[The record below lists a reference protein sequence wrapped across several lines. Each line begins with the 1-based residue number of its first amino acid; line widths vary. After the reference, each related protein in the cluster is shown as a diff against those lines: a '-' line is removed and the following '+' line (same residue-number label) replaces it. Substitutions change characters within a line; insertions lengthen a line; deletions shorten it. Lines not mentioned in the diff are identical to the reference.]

1 VLLAVAFDI
10 HGFAFSQNKGNCR
23 MIRRTKGSAW
33 RVLMA
38 AAAVIGL
45 TQTVSAQGK
54 NDLERMTST
63 KVVRVGAI
71 EAFPYYRKD
80 LASGEWEG
88 IIPDL
93 TRLMFGSIGVKVEFV
108 PTEWGTAAAGLQSD
122 KFDLVGGFNATPQR
136 ALAVG
141 FSGIVAE
148 SKISIVGL
156 TDKVKSLTTWDAV
169 NTPSV
174 KIAAVDGAST
184 TRAAQ
189 AFLPKAT
196 WTLVKSTDA
205 MILEMESGRADV
217 ILSNEPTLVLFLK
230 AKKKGELVI
239 PTPVRAQPIN
249 FGMRKNS
256 KELQEWVNIALEYYK
271 ISGDVTAIWSKYLST
286 K

>member
-1 VLLAVAFDI
+1 M
-10 HGFAFSQNKGNCR
+10 H
-23 MIRRTKGSAW
+23 RRTKGLGW
-33 RVLMA
+33 RGLMA
-38 AAAVIGL
+38 ALAVIGL
-45 TQTVSAQGK
+45 THTASAQEK
-54 NDLERMTST
+54 SDLERITNT

-136 ALAVG
+136 ALAAG
-141 FSGIVAE
+141 FSNIIAE
-148 SKISIVGL
+148 SKIAIVGFS
-156 TDKVKSLTTWDAV
+156 DKVKTLTTWDAV
-169 NTPSV
+169 NSPDV

-205 MILEMESGRADV
+205 MILELESGRVDV
-217 ILSNEPTLVLFLK
+217 ILSNEPTLALFLK

-239 PTPVRAQPIN
+239 PSPLRAQPIN

-256 KELQEWVNIALEYYK
+256 KDLQEWLNIALQYYQ
-271 ISGDVTAIWSKYLST
+271 ISGDVTEIWNKYLGT

>member
-1 VLLAVAFDI
+1 MQVRMKSLAWRGMMAALAV
-10 HGFAFSQNKGNCR
+10 
-23 MIRRTKGSAW
+23 
-33 RVLMA
+33 V
-38 AAAVIGL
+38 GL
-45 TQTVSAQGK
+45 TQAALAQSK
-54 NDLERMTST
+54 NDMERITSS

-122 KFDLVGGFNATPQR
+122 KFDLVGGFNATPQC

-141 FSGIVAE
+141 FSKIVAE
-148 SKISIVGL
+148 SKIAVVGL
-156 TDKVKSLTTWDAV
+156 TDKAKSLTSWDAI
-169 NTPSV
+169 NTPDV

-217 ILSNEPTLVLFLK
+217 ILSNEPTLALFLK

-256 KELQEWVNIALEYYK
+256 KELKEWVDIALEYYQ
-271 ISGDVTAIWSKYLST
+271 ISGDVTEIWNKYLGT

>member
-1 VLLAVAFDI
+1 M
-10 HGFAFSQNKGNCR
+10 GFARNRNEGNYR
-23 MIRRTKGSAW
+23 MQRRMEGLVWYGLVTA
-33 RVLMA
+33 LA
-38 AAAVIGL
+38 IIGL
-45 TQTVSAQGK
+45 THTVSAQDK
-54 NDLERMTST
+54 SDLERITST

-141 FSGIVAE
+141 FSGIVAD

-156 TDKVKSLTTWDAV
+156 TDKVKGLTTWDAV
-169 NTPSV
+169 NTPTV
-174 KIAAVDGAST
+174 RIAAVDGAST

-205 MILEMESGRADV
+205 MVLEMESGRVDV
-217 ILSNEPTLVLFLK
+217 ILSNEPTLALFLK

-271 ISGDVTAIWSKYLST
+271 ISGDVTAIWNKYLGT
-286 K
+286 N

>member
-1 VLLAVAFDI
+1 M
-10 HGFAFSQNKGNCR
+10 GFARNRNEGNYHMQRR
-23 MIRRTKGSAW
+23 MEGLVWYGLVTALAI
-33 RVLMA
+33 
-38 AAAVIGL
+38 IGL
-45 TQTVSAQGK
+45 THTVSAQDK
-54 NDLERMTST
+54 NDLERITST

-141 FSGIVAE
+141 FSGIVAD

-156 TDKVKSLTTWDAV
+156 TDKVKGLTTWDAV
-169 NTPSV
+169 NTPTV

-205 MILEMESGRADV
+205 MVLEMESGRVDV
-217 ILSNEPTLVLFLK
+217 ILSNEPTLALFLK
-230 AKKKGELVI
+230 AKKKGELII

-271 ISGDVTAIWSKYLST
+271 ISGDVTAIWNKYLGT
-286 K
+286 N